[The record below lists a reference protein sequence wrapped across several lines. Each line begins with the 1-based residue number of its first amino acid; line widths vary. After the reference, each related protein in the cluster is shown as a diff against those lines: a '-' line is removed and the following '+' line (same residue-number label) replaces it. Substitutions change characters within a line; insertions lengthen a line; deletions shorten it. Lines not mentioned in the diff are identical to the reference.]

1 MIYSLQTQLTD
12 EIAENAA
19 TFWKFG
25 EDEWRGFYSDWE
37 ECGYETYFKFETFTT
52 ELIGA
57 RIPVLDNT
65 DLHNTDLKETTE
77 TVHSIYYSIEF
88 ELNDTMKREISSCR
102 NTAILQIV

>member
-57 RIPVLDNT
+57 RIPVFHLLFYWIWIERYDEKRNKFLQEYRNFA
-65 DLHNTDLKETTE
+65 DRLKELSLE
-77 TVHSIYYSIEF
+77 DSVEEHA
-88 ELNDTMKREISSCR
+88 DRK
-102 NTAILQIV
+102 